1 MMRTAKTWGRLWACA
16 VLVVGLQAC
25 ALAGVAIDAP
35 PDIYVLTTPDSEL
48 GADRPRLSLLL
59 VVDEPYAPA
68 ALDSNRIVYQPSPNE
83 ISYFSNARWSDRVPQ
98 MVQVLLIDMLD
109 RSGKFQ
115 AVGRRAAGMR
125 SDYLVRLSILTF
137 GAEAGTTDAETVRVA
152 LNVQLVR
159 RFSDEIVAG
168 RRFETVARI
177 EGKGMI
183 NVVGAFDRAASV
195 ALGDIAVWIYDE
207 AVRATLA
214 SEG

>member
-1 MMRTAKTWGRLWACA
+1 MQRRAKTWGRLVVCA
-16 VLVVGLQAC
+16 VLAIGLQAC
-25 ALAGVAIDAP
+25 ALAGVAIEAP
-35 PDIYVLTTPDSEL
+35 PDIYVLTTPDSKL

-83 ISYFSNARWSDRVPQ
+83 ISYFANARWSDRVPQ
-98 MVQVLLIDMLD
+98 MVQVLLVDTLD

-137 GAEAGTTDAETVRVA
+137 GAEAGSTDAETVRVV
-152 LNVQLVR
+152 LNAQLVR

-168 RRFETVARI
+168 RRFETVAQP
-177 EGKGMI
+177 EGRGMI
-183 NVVGAFDRAASV
+183 NVIGAFDRAASA

-214 SEG
+214 PEG

>member
-1 MMRTAKTWGRLWACA
+1 MKRTVQTWGRLLACA
-16 VLVVGLQAC
+16 TLAMGLQAC

-83 ISYFSNARWSDRVPQ
+83 ISYFANARWSDRVPQ
-98 MVQVLLIDMLD
+98 MVQVLLVDTLD

-137 GAEAGTTDAETVRVA
+137 GAEADSTDAETVRVV
-152 LNVQLVR
+152 LNAQLIR

-168 RRFETVARI
+168 RRFEAVAEP
-177 EGKGMI
+177 EGRGMI
-183 NVVGAFDRAASV
+183 NVIGAFDRAASV

-207 AVRATLA
+207 AVRAALDA
-214 SEG
+214 EG